1 MGGCSDLSCVWV
13 EDDLRLVND
22 RVLSADAVRGGSADV
37 VAFAS
42 SNVSYRE
49 RLLARFPG
57 VQTQVM
63 GRVTLPESKQGSRI
77 ATYILPV

>member
-13 EDDLRLVND
+13 EDDLRFVND

-37 VAFAS
+37 VALAS

-49 RLLARFPG
+49 R
-57 VQTQVM
+57 
-63 GRVTLPESKQGSRI
+63 
-77 ATYILPV
+77 

>member
-57 VQTQVM
+57 VQTQLM